1 MNSTDCT
8 SVGQIIGRYVDARAQ
23 MNLDIQ
29 ADSAGPPLS
38 KLDLLRMYTRTARML
53 GHSQPDQRFHL
64 ELIRL
69 SKASDYTPGGSVVL
83 AHSNVFLAQ
92 RCGMSRSALGR
103 QLRRHDG
110 TTLRRSLSGNGHRF
124 VARRRSSA
132 GQGMIVAACGISLE
146 PLLALMREMRPMIE
160 AQDELQFALE
170 IEKARIGRDRRRQ
183 REATDRLDGDEHAGA
198 IALGQESKSLA
209 SKIRAAFAG
218 GRLAELQQLGRKVAE
233 ITDRIEAL
241 ADPDPT
247 SDGRERTSEGCES
260 GHLLPLQKPD
270 SSETVVATGDDGG
283 DGPDRDCQREASKWT
298 PRAIIACF
306 PSLGMYVGETSEGD
320 MPSWRTV
327 DAAASRLARDL
338 GVNGTCW
345 QRALGEMGREQ
356 RCVAVSLVAELLAA
370 GRVSTTA
377 GQYFGGMLKRARS
390 GELRLERSVW
400 GFRRKSLP
408 R

>member
-1 MNSTDCT
+1 MNSTDCKV
-8 SVGQIIGRYVDARAQ
+8 VGQIIGRYVDARAR
-23 MNLDIQ
+23 MNPDLPAAS
-29 ADSAGPPLS
+29 ADPPIS
-38 KLDLLRMYTRTARML
+38 KLDLLRIYTRTARML

-69 SKASDYTPGGSVVL
+69 SKAGDYAPGGSVVL
-83 AHSNVFLAQ
+83 AHSNAFLAQ

-124 VARRRSSA
+124 AARRRSPA
-132 GQGMIVAACGISLE
+132 GQGTVVAACGISLE

-160 AQDELQFALE
+160 AEDELQFALE

-183 REATDRLDGDEHAGA
+183 REATDRLEGDKRASAVE
-198 IALGQESKSLA
+198 LGHESRSLVDA
-209 SKIRAAFAG
+209 IRAAFAG
-218 GRLAELQQLGRKVAE
+218 GRLAELQHLGRKVAE

-241 ADPDPT
+241 ADPDPKP
-247 SDGRERTSEGCES
+247 DDRERTSEGCES
-260 GHLLPLQKPD
+260 GHLLPLQKSD
-270 SSETVVATGDDGG
+270 SFETVVAAGDDGD
-283 DGPDRDCQREASKWT
+283 DGPARDCERDASKWT

-306 PSLGMYVGETSEGD
+306 PSLGMYVGGTSEGD
-320 MPSWRTV
+320 PPSWRMV

-338 GVNGTCW
+338 GVNATCW
-345 QRALGEMGREQ
+345 QRAVAEMGREQ
-356 RCVAVSLVAELLAA
+356 RCVAIALVAELLAA
-370 GRVSTTA
+370 GRIFTTA

-390 GELRLERSVW
+390 GELHLERSVW
-400 GFRRKSLP
+400 GFRRKSQA

>member
-1 MNSTDCT
+1 
-8 SVGQIIGRYVDARAQ
+8 
-23 MNLDIQ
+23 
-29 ADSAGPPLS
+29 
-38 KLDLLRMYTRTARML
+38 ML

-83 AHSNVFLAQ
+83 GHSNVFLAQ
-92 RCGMSRSALGR
+92 RCRMSRSALGR

-124 VARRRSSA
+124 VARRRSTA
-132 GQGMIVAACGISLE
+132 GQGTIVASCGVSLE

-183 REATDRLDGDEHAGA
+183 REVTDRLEGDKRASAVE
-198 IALGQESKSLA
+198 LGYESRSLVDA
-209 SKIRAAFAG
+209 IRAAFAG
-218 GRLAELQQLGRKVAE
+218 GRLAELQQLGRKVAKFAN
-233 ITDRIEAL
+233 RIEAL
-241 ADPDPT
+241 ADPGPK
-247 SDGRERTSEGCES
+247 SEGRERTSEGFES
-260 GHLLPLQKPD
+260 GHLLPPQKPD
-270 SSETVVATGDDGG
+270 SSETVVATGDDAG
-283 DGPDRDCQREASKWT
+283 DGPDRDCQHEASKWT

-306 PSLGMYVGETSEGD
+306 PNLGMYAGGTSEGD
-320 MPSWRTV
+320 TPSWRMV

-338 GVNGTCW
+338 GVNATCW

-356 RCVAVSLVAELLAA
+356 RCVAIALVAELLAA
-370 GRVSTTA
+370 GRISTTA
-377 GQYFGGMLKRARS
+377 GQYFGGMLNRARS

-400 GFRRKSLP
+400 GFRRKEHADVMS
-408 R
+408 